1 MRFDA
6 MIYVVTIIVLLLGI
20 VLTSEMGRELL
31 ISHVG
36 QMLDVAPWVIMFGGL
51 AIFLFVV
58 LA

>member
-1 MRFDA
+1 MVY
-6 MIYVVTIIVLLLGI
+6 IITILLLIAI

-36 QMLDVAPWVIMFGGL
+36 QALDIAPWIIIFGGL
-51 AIFLFVV
+51 SIFILFI

>member
-1 MRFDA
+1 
-6 MIYVVTIIVLLLGI
+6 MIYVITIFLLLAI

-36 QMLDVAPWVIMFGGL
+36 QTLDIAPWIIIIGGL
-51 AIFLFVV
+51 SMFIFFV

>member
-1 MRFDA
+1 MDFGA
-6 MIYVVTIIVLLLGI
+6 MIYIITILLLIAI

-36 QMLDVAPWVIMFGGL
+36 QALDIAPWIIIFGGL
-51 AIFLFVV
+51 SIFIFFI